1 MKKRIEIIDDSV
13 ITTKEKETLKVIVK
27 SSNGRVHEMENT
39 ESTICL
45 TLHEDE
51 KRIQTII
58 AGNFSIKTMLEFAEA
73 LDAAKEQLLK
83 KAANSI
89 DINIENLINILGG
102 KD

>member
-1 MKKRIEIIDDSV
+1 MKKRIEIIEDSV
-13 ITTKEKETLKVIVK
+13 RRTKEKETLQVIVK
-27 SSNGRVHEMENT
+27 SSNGRVHEMENA

-45 TLHEDE
+45 TLHENE

-58 AGNFSIKTMLEFAEA
+58 AGEFSIKTMLEFAEA

-83 KAANSI
+83 RAASSI
-89 DINIENLINILGG
+89 DLDIENLINILGG